1 MRGSKF
7 NDEQRFNIVNEIVNL
22 LNANVPK
29 KTAYARAAIHNKCSP
44 QTAYN
49 TFVRYRKKNKLVMW
63 FE

>member
-7 NDEQRFNIVNEIVNL
+7 NDETQFNIVMEVVNL

-29 KTAYARAAIHNKCSP
+29 KTAYARAAIHNHCSP

-49 TFVRYRKKNKLVMW
+49 IFVRYRKKNKLW
-63 FE
+63 LCFD